1 MPGYRGHGTLPH
13 VVVQQ
18 HQLTDSHV
26 TGHVTQVVLSRTETA
41 ARLLAMI
48 FDPDE
53 PIPEEEVDHQ
63 LPDVV
68 QQ

>member
-1 MPGYRGHGTLPH
+1 MMPGYRGHGTLPH

-53 PIPEEEVDHQ
+53 PIPE
-63 LPDVV
+63 
-68 QQ
+68 